1 MDGKRKYQMLLKAE
15 AKHAWPM
22 WSADG
27 KMLFY
32 MSGATGAENIWAVPV
47 ASPES
52 AKELTRF
59 REGRVLW
66 PSSSCWRRNERRC
79 VGRYDRDC
87 IHIPRC

>member
-1 MDGKRKYQMLLKAE
+1 
-15 AKHAWPM
+15 M

-32 MSGATGAENIWAVPV
+32 MSDATGAENIWAVPV

-66 PSSSCWRRNERRC
+66 PSGSCWRAMREDAWAVMIEIAFTSQRLNIRLSF
-79 VGRYDRDC
+79 
-87 IHIPRC
+87 ISFT